1 MKGNFYKRRLVGWLG
16 LILAIA
22 LVGFI
27 PLRIAIAFQQAPT
40 PQAIFVLGGDYKRTK
55 FAGEFWQSRSNLDIW
70 VSDFPQYLDKHS
82 QILQQFGVPY
92 QNLHLDGQAT
102 DTVTNFT
109 TLVEDFVS
117 HKLQHIYL
125 ITSDY
130 HMRRSRAIA
139 TIVLGS
145 HGIVV
150 TPVKV
155 LTIGNRS
162 ESVLRV
168 LRDCGRSVI
177 WIFTDRTGASYNPRL
192 R

>member
-1 MKGNFYKRRLVGWLG
+1 MKDNLYKRRLFWWIVF
-16 LILAIA
+16 ILAIV
-22 LVGFI
+22 LLGFI
-27 PLRIAIAFQQAPT
+27 PLRIAVAFHQAPT
-40 PQAIFVLGGDYKRTK
+40 PQAIFVLGGDYERTK
-55 FAGEFWQSRSNLDIW
+55 FAGEFWRSRSNLDIW

-82 QILQQFGVPY
+82 QILQQFGVPS
-92 QNLHLDGQAT
+92 QNLHSDGRAT

-109 TLVEDFVS
+109 TLVDDFLDND
-117 HKLQHIYL
+117 LQHIYL

-155 LTIGNRS
+155 LTRGNRS

-177 WIFTDRTGASYNPRL
+177 WIFTGRTGASYNPRL

>member
-1 MKGNFYKRRLVGWLG
+1 MKNIFHKCRFFYWVGLG
-16 LILAIA
+16 L
-22 LVGFI
+22 LVVLLGFI
-27 PLRIAIAFQQAPT
+27 PLRIAVAFQQAPT
-40 PQAIFVLGGDYKRTK
+40 PQAIFVLGGDYERSK
-55 FAGEFWQSRSNLDIW
+55 FAGEFWLSHSNLDIW
-70 VSDFPQYLDKHS
+70 VSARPEYLDIHRQNLKK
-82 QILQQFGVPY
+82 FGVPS

-150 TPVKV
+150 TPAKV
-155 LTIGNRS
+155 LTRGNKS

-177 WIFTDRTGASYNPRL
+177 WIFTGRTGASYNPRL